1 METLKIF
8 TKKSRAFAD
17 KVKIIENAGYTLKSV
32 GKLRSGIDYKR
43 SQEVIDPN
51 GNIIENNVTSYDTSI
66 IFEDK
71 EERQVNIGVSLV
83 SKFKGFNGKGG
94 IDEATYLALLQAVI
108 TSEKMIL
115 DFMKVE
121 INYVEYSKG
130 MSFFTK
136 KNLND
141 LEKQLEEIGYF

>member
-17 KVKIIENAGYTLKSV
+17 KVKIIEKAGYTLKSV
-32 GKLRSGIDYKR
+32 GELRSGIDYKR
-43 SQEVIDPN
+43 SQEVIEFD
-51 GNIIENNVTSYDTSI
+51 GNITEHNVTSYDTFI

-83 SKFKGFNGKGG
+83 SKFKGHKGNDG
-94 IDEATYLALLQAVI
+94 IDEATYFALLEAVL
-108 TSEKMIL
+108 TSKKMLL